1 MVDVFSNPNI
11 NAIDDIQLERKADI
25 YTLDGNTTLSYT
37 LKAGISVLFSTEY
50 TKLTNLLQ
58 QSEEGQEIIQIEKK
72 NIKKNRL
79 DTGYGLNKEL
89 ITAEEQEKENEFN
102 FSGSVKKKAPQIY
115 YATASYCLEELLY
128 SCY

>member
-89 ITAEEQEKENEFN
+89 ITAEEKEKENEFN